1 MQSRSPLNRLNGKE
15 FGKERYCTQEQGL
28 IPLYVIQYRMAIN
41 MTKSLRKDFFMEIK
55 KSSSRFISIMLIVA
69 LGVAFFAGLRS
80 SNPAMKASA
89 DAQYDKEN
97 LMDIR
102 VVGTLGL
109 TETDLNKIR
118 EIDGVKEAEGSFTT
132 DFICHVN
139 SKEVVTK
146 VISMPQSIN
155 DIKCTEGRFPEKYNE
170 CLASREFLEESGLKV
185 GDYMTLKTGTSESL
199 FDTLAAETYTIVGVC
214 ASSYFLNGNMGTA
227 SVGDG
232 VVDGYVVIPKE
243 SFATTVYTSI
253 YLTVKGASELNC
265 FGKDYAA
272 VIENVTKQLDAIAGN
287 RCEMRYSE
295 VRSQTTEIL
304 TKASQEYNAK
314 KAIAEGELDKAYQE
328 LLDSEEV
335 LNESKKM
342 FEEKKKMLEES
353 ETEIPLAKQRI
364 AEAKQ
369 AVENLRKLRATA
381 ADIAEKTENEAR
393 PYYEEWKRLAQSG
406 TATEEQ
412 INTAKQRYEA
422 LIATAELSKAQVTE
436 YTKKIDSATK
446 EIEDGEKLLAE
457 VEPSLANK
465 DQLLA
470 DTEKQLNNAEIQLQ
484 RGKEQYE
491 IARNDTIAELTDAE
505 VELQNAR
512 TSLDNMEVP
521 EWYVLDRSSIESY
534 ASFLTDAQ
542 SIGALGTVFPLI
554 FFLVAALVCLTTMT
568 RMVEEQRT
576 QIGTLKAL
584 GYSKASIV
592 SKYIMYAFLASAIGC
607 IIGVALGEFSIPYLI
622 VRAYRMAYYNLN
634 QTVVKLNWLYA
645 FTASA
650 LAILCTC
657 LAALAACYKELRSAA
672 AELMRPKS
680 PKVGKRILIERMR
693 FIWDRLDFAQKAA
706 CRNLFR
712 YKRRFFMTLFGVG
725 GCMALLLVGF
735 GINDSVSSMAK
746 NQYGSIFK
754 YDALVSVDST
764 LTRAGR
770 RAMISD
776 VQDITAVTD
785 FTQAHRSIIYSANN
799 SKDVENLKYAYL
811 VVPNDTENFESFVA
825 IQPRKG
831 GSGKIKNIINLV
843 KGQETKAEDDGLAL
857 SDEGVIITEKYADLL
872 GVSVGDSIFI
882 RQSESDALPKEVK
895 VSGITENY
903 MFNYVYMSRSLYS
916 YFYSEEPDSNILMMK
931 FDANADTASAVD
943 SLLKIKGVNSATL
956 NDEVLK
962 DVNEMTGRL
971 IYIIIL
977 MIVAAALLAFVVIY
991 NLNNINISER
1001 RRELATIK
1009 LLGFYDDEVA
1019 KYVYR
1024 ENIVLTVLGTLL
1036 GILLGIILHRFV
1048 MNTVET
1054 DVYMFGRSLKFLS
1067 VVISAVLTVVFSMLV
1082 NIIMYYKLKKID
1094 MVESLKS
1101 VE

>member
-1 MQSRSPLNRLNGKE
+1 
-15 FGKERYCTQEQGL
+15 
-28 IPLYVIQYRMAIN
+28 

-55 KSSSRFISIMLIVA
+55 KSLSRFISIMLIVT
-69 LGVAFFAGLRS
+69 LGVAFFAGIRS

-97 LMDIR
+97 LMDLR

-109 TETDLNKIR
+109 TETDLNEIR
-118 EIDGVKEAEGSFTT
+118 EIEGVKEAEGSFTT
-132 DFICHVN
+132 DFICQVN

-155 DIKCTEGRFPEKYNE
+155 DIRCTEGRFPEKYNE

-185 GDYMTLKTGTSESL
+185 GDFMTLKTGTDESL

-227 SVGDG
+227 TVGDG

-253 YLTVKGASELNC
+253 YLTVNGAAELNC
-265 FGKDYAA
+265 FNKDYDA
-272 VIENVTKQLDAIAGN
+272 VIEDVTEKLNKISDD
-287 RCEMRYSE
+287 RCDVRYSE

-304 TKASQEYNAK
+304 TKSNQEYEAK
-314 KAIAEGELDKAYQE
+314 KAIAEGELEKAKQE
-328 LLDSEEV
+328 LEDSKEV
-335 LNESKKM
+335 LNKSKEL

-353 ETEIPLAKQRI
+353 ETEIPLAKQKI

-369 AVENLRKLRATA
+369 SVENLRKLRAA
-381 ADIAEKTENEAR
+381 SAEIAERSEKEAR

-412 INTAKQRYEA
+412 INTAKQRYET
-422 LIATAELSKAQVTE
+422 LIASSEISKAQVTE
-436 YTKKIDSATK
+436 YTKKIDEATQ
-446 EIEDGEKLLAE
+446 EIEDGERLIAE

-470 DTEKQLNNAEIQLQ
+470 DTEKQLNDAEIQLQ
-484 RGKEQYE
+484 RGEEQYE
-491 IARNDTIAELTDAE
+491 IARNDTIAELADAKY
-505 VELQNAR
+505 ELENAHAN
-512 TSLDNMEVP
+512 LENMEKP

-584 GYSKASIV
+584 GYSKSSIV
-592 SKYIMYAFLASAIGC
+592 SKYIMYAFLASAIGSV
-607 IIGVALGEFSIPYLI
+607 IGVLLGEFSIPYVI

-634 QTVVKLNWLYA
+634 YTVVNLNIYYA
-645 FTASA
+645 LAASL

-657 LAALAACYKELRSAA
+657 IASLAACYKELRSPA
-672 AELMRPKS
+672 AELMRPKA
-680 PKVGKRILIERMR
+680 PKTGKRILIERMG
-693 FIWDRLDFAQKAA
+693 FIWNRLDFAQKAA

-735 GINDSVSSMAK
+735 GINDSVSSMAE
-746 NQYGSIFK
+746 NQYGNIFK

-799 SKDVENLKYAYL
+799 SEDVSDLKYAYL
-811 VVPNDTENFESFVA
+811 IVPSDSETIESFVA
-825 IQPRKG
+825 IQPRNG
-831 GSGKIKNIINLV
+831 GNGKLKNFINLV
-843 KGQETKAEDDGLAL
+843 RGQETKAEDDGLAL
-857 SDEGVIITEKYADLL
+857 GGEGAIITEKYAELL
-872 GVSVGDSIFI
+872 DVSVGDSIFI
-882 RQSESDALPKEVK
+882 RQSESDSLPKEIK

-903 MFNYVYMSRSLYS
+903 IFNYVYMSRSLYS
-916 YFYSEEPDSNILMMK
+916 TVYNAEPELNVLMMK
-931 FDANADTASAVD
+931 FDASADTDATVE
-943 SLLKIKGVNSATL
+943 SLLKINGITSAVL
-956 NDEVLK
+956 NDEELS
-962 DVNEMTGRL
+962 DVNKMTGRL
-971 IYIIIL
+971 VYIVIM

-1009 LLGFYDDEVA
+1009 LLGFYDGEVA

-1036 GILLGIILHRFV
+1036 GIILGIVLHRFV

-1054 DVYMFGRSLKFLS
+1054 DVYMFGRNLNFLS

>member
-1 MQSRSPLNRLNGKE
+1 MSLCDVR
-15 FGKERYCTQEQGL
+15 
-28 IPLYVIQYRMAIN
+28 YRMAIK

-55 KSSSRFISIMLIVA
+55 KSMSRFISIMLIVA

-80 SNPAMKASA
+80 SSPAMKASA

-118 EIDGVKEAEGSFTT
+118 EISGVKEAEGSFTT

-155 DIKCTEGRFPEKYNE
+155 DVKCTEGRFPEKYSE

-185 GDYMTLKTGTSESL
+185 GDYMTLKTGTNESI
-199 FDTLAAETYTIVGVC
+199 FDTLATETYTIVGVC
-214 ASSYFLNGNMGTA
+214 SSSYFLNGDMGTA
-227 SVGDG
+227 TVGDG

-253 YLTVKGASELNC
+253 YLTVNGASQLNC
-265 FGKDYAA
+265 FDKDYSAL
-272 VIENVTKQLDAIAGN
+272 IGDVTEKLNDIAEE
-287 RCEMRYSE
+287 RSEIRYSE
-295 VRSQTTEIL
+295 VRSQTTEML

-314 KAIAEGELDKAYQE
+314 KAMAESEFAKAYQE
-328 LLDSEEV
+328 LVDSEEV
-335 LNESKKM
+335 LNASKEI
-342 FEEKKKMLEES
+342 FEDKKKMLEES
-353 ETEIPLAKQRI
+353 ETQIPLNKQRI

-369 AVENLRKLRATA
+369 SVEKLRKLRA
-381 ADIAEKTENEAR
+381 ADAKRAENAENEAR
-393 PYYEEWKRLAQSG
+393 PYYEEWKRLSQSG
-406 TATEEQ
+406 APEEQ
-412 INTAKQRYEA
+412 VKDAEQKYTT
-422 LIATAELSKAQVTE
+422 LATLAAFYKNQVDE

-446 EIEDGEKLLAE
+446 EIEEGEKAIKD
-457 VEPSLANK
+457 VEASLGNK
-465 DQLLA
+465 DKLLA
-470 DTEKQLNNAEIQLQ
+470 DTEKQLQDAEIQLQ

-491 IARNDTIAELTDAE
+491 IAKQDKADEFADAE
-505 VELQNAR
+505 MELHNAE
-512 TSLDNMEVP
+512 TKLNNMEIP
-521 EWYVLDRSSIESY
+521 RWYVLDRSSIESY
-534 ASFLTDAQ
+534 SSFLTDAQ

-584 GYSKASIV
+584 GYSKASII
-592 SKYIMYAFLASAIGC
+592 SKYIMYAFLASAAGC
-607 IIGVALGEFSIPYLI
+607 IIGVIVGEFTIPHLI

-634 QTVVKLNWLYA
+634 QTVVRLNAYYA
-645 FTASA
+645 FVASV

-657 LAALAACYKELRSAA
+657 LAALAACYKELKSAA

-680 PKVGKRILIERMR
+680 PKVGKRILIERMS
-693 FIWDRLDFAQKAA
+693 FIWDRLDFTQKAA

-725 GCMALLLVGF
+725 GCMALILVGF
-735 GINDSVSSMAK
+735 GINDSVSAMAK
-746 NQYGSIFK
+746 NQYGKIFK

-764 LTRAGR
+764 ITRAGR
-770 RAMISD
+770 RAMLSD
-776 VQDITAVTD
+776 VQDINEITD

-799 SKDVENLKYAYL
+799 SKQVEDLKYAYL
-811 VVPNDTENFESFVA
+811 VVPNDADSFESFVA
-825 IQPRKG
+825 VQPRTG
-831 GSGKIKNIINLV
+831 GGKLKSVINLV
-843 KGQETKAEDDGLAL
+843 KGKETKAEDDGLAL
-857 SDEGVIITEKYADLL
+857 NDSGVIITEKYAQLL
-872 GVSVGDSIFI
+872 GIETGDSIFI
-882 RQSESDALPKEVK
+882 RQSESDALCKEVK
-895 VSGITENY
+895 VIGITENY
-903 MFNYVYMSRSLYS
+903 MFNYVYMTRSLYS
-916 YFYSEEPDSNILMMK
+916 YFYGEEPDSNILMLK
-931 FDANADTASAVD
+931 FDGKADKDSAVD
-943 SLLKIKGVNSATL
+943 SLLNIKGVTSVTQNAEML
-956 NDEVLK
+956 EDIND
-962 DVNEMTGRL
+962 MTGRL
-971 IYIIIL
+971 IFIIIM
-977 MIVAAALLAFVVIY
+977 MIISAALLAFVVIY

-1024 ENIVLTVLGTLL
+1024 ENIVLTVLGTV
-1036 GILLGIILHRFV
+1036 LGIILGLVLHKFV
-1048 MNTVET
+1048 MGTVET
-1054 DVYMFGRSLKFLS
+1054 DIYMFGRNLKALS
-1067 VVISAVLTVVFSMLV
+1067 VLISAVLTVIFSMLV

>member
-1 MQSRSPLNRLNGKE
+1 
-15 FGKERYCTQEQGL
+15 
-28 IPLYVIQYRMAIN
+28 

-55 KSSSRFISIMLIVA
+55 KSMSRFISIMLIVA

-80 SNPAMKASA
+80 SSPAMKASA

-118 EIDGVKEAEGSFTT
+118 EIDSVKEAEGSFTT

-155 DIKCTEGRFPEKYNE
+155 DVKCTEGRFPEKYNE

-185 GDYMTLKTGTSESL
+185 GDYMTLKTGTNESI

-227 SVGDG
+227 TVGDG

-253 YLTVKGASELNC
+253 YLTVNGAAQLNC
-265 FGKDYAA
+265 FSKDYSSL
-272 VIENVTKQLDAIAGN
+272 IDDVTEKLNGIADE
-287 RCEMRYSE
+287 RSEIRYSE
-295 VRSQTTEIL
+295 VRSQTTEML

-314 KAIAEGELDKAYQE
+314 KAIAENELAKAYEE
-328 LLDSEEV
+328 LRNNEEV
-335 LNESKKM
+335 LEASKKI
-342 FEEKKKMLEES
+342 FEDKKKMLEDA
-353 ETEIPLAKQRI
+353 ETEIPLSKQRI

-369 AVENLRKLRATA
+369 TVENLRKLRSA
-381 ADIAEKTENEAR
+381 ASVSAEKAESEALT
-393 PYYEEWKRLAQSG
+393 YYNEWKKLAQSG
-406 TATEEQ
+406 APEEQ
-412 INTAKQRYEA
+412 VKDAESKYTTLAA
-422 LIATAELSKAQVTE
+422 IAAVSKNQVDD

-446 EIEDGEKLLAE
+446 EIEDGEKLIAE
-457 VEPSLANK
+457 VQSSLANK

-470 DTEKQLNNAEIQLQ
+470 ETQKQINDAEIQLQ

-491 IARNDTIAELTDAE
+491 IAKQDMTDEFADAKLELE
-505 VELQNAR
+505 NAQ
-512 TSLDNMEVP
+512 TKLSNMDVP

-584 GYSKASIV
+584 GYSKTSII
-592 SKYIMYAFLASAIGC
+592 SKYIMYAFLASIAGC
-607 IIGVALGEFSIPYLI
+607 IIGVLVGEFTIPHLI
-622 VRAYRMAYYNLN
+622 VRAYRMAYYNLKY
-634 QTVVKLNWLYA
+634 TVVKINVFYA
-645 FTASA
+645 VTASL
-650 LAILCTC
+650 LAVLCTC
-657 LAALAACYKELRSAA
+657 LAAFAACYKELKSAA

-680 PKVGKRILIERMR
+680 PKVGKRILIERMS
-693 FIWDRLDFAQKAA
+693 FIWDRLDFTQKAA

-735 GINDSVSSMAK
+735 GINDSVSAMAK
-746 NQYGSIFK
+746 NQYGNVFK

-770 RAMISD
+770 RAMLSD
-776 VQDITAVTD
+776 VQDIAD
-785 FTQAHRSIIYSANN
+785 IAEFTQAHRSIIYSADN
-799 SKDVENLKYAYL
+799 SEQTKDLKYAYL
-811 VVPNDTENFESFVA
+811 VVPNDKEGFESFVA

-831 GSGKIKNIINLV
+831 GTGKIKNIINLV
-843 KGQETKAEDDGLAL
+843 KGKESKAEDDGLVL
-857 SDEGVIITEKYADLL
+857 SDDGVIITEKYAELL
-872 GVSVGDSIFI
+872 DVEIGDSIFI
-882 RQSESDALPKEVK
+882 RQSESDSVSKEVK

-916 YFYSEEPDSNILMMK
+916 YFYGEEPDANIIMAK
-931 FDANADTASAVD
+931 FDSKADTASVVD
-943 SLLKIKGVNSATL
+943 NILKIKGITSVTL
-956 NDEVLK
+956 NDEMLE
-962 DVNEMTGRL
+962 DINDMTGRL
-971 IYIIIL
+971 IFIIIM

-1036 GILLGIILHRFV
+1036 GIILGIILHKFV
-1048 MNTVET
+1048 MGTVET
-1054 DVYMFGRSLKFLS
+1054 DVYMFGRNLKILS
-1067 VVISAVLTVVFSMLV
+1067 VVISAVLTVIFSMLV

>member
-1 MQSRSPLNRLNGKE
+1 
-15 FGKERYCTQEQGL
+15 
-28 IPLYVIQYRMAIN
+28 

-55 KSSSRFISIMLIVA
+55 KSLSRFISIMLIVT

-80 SNPAMKASA
+80 SSPAMKASA

-155 DIKCTEGRFPEKYNE
+155 DVKCTEGRYPEKYNE
-170 CLASREFLEESGLKV
+170 CLASREFLEESGLKI
-185 GDYMTLKTGTSESL
+185 GDYMTLKTGTNESI

-227 SVGDG
+227 TVGDG

-253 YLTVKGASELNC
+253 YLTVNGAAELNC
-265 FGKDYAA
+265 FGKDYSAL
-272 VIENVTKQLDAIAGN
+272 IENVTKELNEIAEE
-287 RCEMRYSE
+287 RSEVRYSE
-295 VRSQTTEIL
+295 VRSQTTEML

-314 KAIAEGELDKAYQE
+314 KAIAENELAKAYQE
-328 LLDSEEV
+328 LKDSEEA
-335 LNESKKM
+335 LNASKQL
-342 FEEKKKMLEES
+342 FEEKKKMLEDT
-353 ETEIPLAKQRI
+353 ETEIPLSKQRI

-369 AVENLRKLRATA
+369 QVEQLRKYRATTSKQ
-381 ADIAEKTENEAR
+381 AEESEKQAR
-393 PYYEEWKRLAQSG
+393 IYYDRWKSLSQSG
-406 TATEEQ
+406 ASEEQ
-412 INTAKQRYEA
+412 IKDAETKYNS
-422 LIATAELSKAQVTE
+422 LATLAAFYKNEVDAS
-436 YTKKIDSATK
+436 TKKIDSATK
-446 EIEDGEKLLAE
+446 EIEDGEKLIKE
-457 VEPSLANK
+457 VESSLANK

-470 DTEKQLNNAEIQLQ
+470 DTEKQLNDAEIQLQ

-491 IARNDTIAELTDAE
+491 IAKQDAVDEFADAELELRNAE
-505 VELQNAR
+505 TKLN
-512 TSLDNMEVP
+512 NMEVP
-521 EWYVLDRSSIESY
+521 EWYVLDRNSIESY

-584 GYSKASIV
+584 GYSKTSII
-592 SKYIMYAFLASAIGC
+592 SKYILYAFLASIAGC
-607 IIGVALGEFSIPYLI
+607 IIGVAVGEFTIPHLI
-622 VRAYRMAYYNLN
+622 VRAYRMAYYNLK
-634 QTVVKLNWLYA
+634 QTVVKLNIYYA
-645 FTASA
+645 LIASLMA
-650 LAILCTC
+650 VLCTC
-657 LAALAACYKELRSAA
+657 LAALAACYKELRSVA

-680 PKVGKRILIERMR
+680 PKVGKRILIERMS
-693 FIWDRLDFAQKAA
+693 FFWDRLDFTQKAA

-746 NQYGSIFK
+746 NQYGNIFK
-754 YDALVSVDST
+754 YDALASVDST

-776 VQDITAVTD
+776 VQDITDITE

-799 SKDVENLKYAYL
+799 SKDIEDLKYAYL
-811 VVPNDTENFESFVA
+811 VVPNDVEGFESFVS
-825 IQPRKG
+825 IQPSNRG
-831 GSGKIKNIINLV
+831 NGKLKNIINIIRG
-843 KGQETKAEDDGLAL
+843 KEIKASDDGLAL
-857 SDEGVIITEKYADLL
+857 GDDGVIITEKYADLL
-872 GVSVGDSIFI
+872 NVGVGDSIFI
-882 RQSESDALPKEVK
+882 RQSESDSVCKEVK

-903 MFNYVYMSRSLYS
+903 MFNYVYMSRSLYN
-916 YFYSEEPDSNILMMK
+916 YFYSEEPDSNILMIK
-931 FDANADTASAVD
+931 FDSKADTDSAVE
-943 SLLKIKGVNSATL
+943 SLLKIKGITSATL
-956 NDEVLK
+956 NGEILE
-962 DVNEMTGRL
+962 DVNNMTGRL
-971 IYIIIL
+971 IYIIL
-977 MIVAAALLAFVVIY
+977 MMIVAAALLAFVVIY

-1036 GILLGIILHRFV
+1036 GIVLGIVLHRFV

-1067 VVISAVLTVVFSMLV
+1067 VVISAILTVVFSMLV
-1082 NIIMYYKLKKID
+1082 NMIMYYKLKKID

>member
-1 MQSRSPLNRLNGKE
+1 
-15 FGKERYCTQEQGL
+15 
-28 IPLYVIQYRMAIN
+28 

-80 SNPAMKASA
+80 SNSAMKASA

-118 EIDGVKEAEGSFTT
+118 EIDGVQEAEGSFTT
-132 DFICHVN
+132 DFVCHVN

-146 VISMPQSIN
+146 VVSMPQDIN
-155 DIKCTEGRFPEKYNE
+155 KIRCTEGRFPEKYNE

-185 GDYMTLKTGTSESL
+185 GDFMTLKTGTDESI

-227 SVGDG
+227 TVGDG

-243 SFATTVYTSI
+243 SFATTVYTSV
-253 YLTVKGASELNC
+253 YLTVKGAAGLNC
-265 FGKDYAA
+265 FDEDYDALTDS
-272 VIENVTKQLDAIAGN
+272 VIKELNEISND
-287 RCEMRYSE
+287 RCQVRYSE
-295 VRSQTTEIL
+295 VRSQSTEML
-304 TKASQEYNAK
+304 TKASQEYEAK
-314 KAIAEGELDKAYQE
+314 KAMAESELEKAYQE
-328 LLDSEEV
+328 LVDSEEA
-335 LNESKKM
+335 LNESKKL
-342 FEEKKKMLEES
+342 FEEKKKSLEQS
-353 ETEIPLAKQRI
+353 DTEIPLAKQKI
-364 AEAKQ
+364 ADAKKSLEQ
-369 AVENLRKLRATA
+369 LKKLRDA
-381 ADIAEKTENEAR
+381 ASASYEKAEDSAR
-393 PYYEEWKRLAQSG
+393 PYYEEWQRLLQSG
-406 TATEEQ
+406 APEEQ
-412 INTAKQRYEA
+412 VKDAERKYNTLAV
-422 LIATAELSKAQVTE
+422 IAGVSKAKLEE
-436 YTKKIDSATK
+436 YDGKIASATK
-446 EIEDGEKLLAE
+446 EIEEGEKLIKG
-457 VEPSLANK
+457 VQSSLSNK

-470 DTEKQLNNAEIQLQ
+470 DTEKKISDAEIQLQ

-491 IARNDTIAELTDAE
+491 IAKNDKVEEFADAEL
-505 VELQNAR
+505 ELQNAQTR
-512 TSLDNMEVP
+512 LNNMTMP

-534 ASFLTDAQ
+534 TSFLTDAQ
-542 SIGALGTVFPLI
+542 SIGALGTVFPMI

-584 GYSKASIV
+584 GYSKSSII
-592 SKYIMYAFLASAIGC
+592 SKYIMYAFLASAVGSV
-607 IIGVALGEFSIPYLI
+607 IGVALGEFSIPYLI
-622 VRAYRMAYYNLN
+622 VRAYKMAYYNLN
-634 QTVVKLNWLYA
+634 QTIVKLNVYYA
-645 FTASA
+645 VTASA
-650 LAILCTC
+650 LAIFCTC
-657 LAALAACYKELRSAA
+657 FAALVSCYSELKSPA
-672 AELMRPKS
+672 AELMRPKA
-680 PKVGKRILIERMR
+680 PKTGKRILIERMK
-693 FIWDRLDFAQKAA
+693 FIWNRLDFAQKAT

-746 NQYGSIFK
+746 NQYGNIFK
-754 YDALVSVDST
+754 YDAVASVDST

-776 VQDITAVTD
+776 VQDISAITG

-799 SKDVENLKYAYL
+799 STEVENLKYAYL
-811 VVPNDTENFESFVA
+811 IVPNDIENFEDFVK
-825 IQPRKG
+825 IQPRKNG
-831 GSGKIKNIINLV
+831 NEKLKNFISLIKNEEI
-843 KGQETKAEDDGLAL
+843 TAENDGLAL
-857 SDEGVIITEKYADLL
+857 GDDGVIITEKYADLL
-872 GVSVGDSIFI
+872 DVSVGDSIFI
-882 RQSESDALPKEVK
+882 RQSESDALPKEVT

-916 YFYSEEPDSNILMMK
+916 YFYNEEPDSNILMMK
-931 FDANADTASAVD
+931 FDESADTASTVD
-943 SLLKIKGVNSATL
+943 RLLKINGVNSATL
-956 NDEVLK
+956 NDEVLA
-962 DVNEMTGRL
+962 DANEMTGRL
-971 IYIIIL
+971 IYIIIM

-1009 LLGFYDDEVA
+1009 LLGFYDGEVA

-1036 GILLGIILHRFV
+1036 GILLGIVLHRFV

-1067 VVISAVLTVVFSMLV
+1067 VVISAVLTIVFSMLV

>member
-1 MQSRSPLNRLNGKE
+1 
-15 FGKERYCTQEQGL
+15 
-28 IPLYVIQYRMAIN
+28 MAIK

-55 KSSSRFISIMLIVA
+55 KSMSRFISIMLIVA

-80 SNPAMKASA
+80 SSPAMKASA

-97 LMDIR
+97 LMDIK

-109 TETDLNKIR
+109 TETDLSKIR
-118 EIDGVKEAEGSFTT
+118 EIDGVKDAEGSFTT

-155 DIKCTEGRFPEKYNE
+155 DVRCTEGRFPEKYNE
-170 CLASREFLEESGLKV
+170 CLASREFLEESGLKI
-185 GDYMTLKTGTSESL
+185 GDFMTLKTGTNESI

-227 SVGDG
+227 TVGDG

-253 YLTVKGASELNC
+253 YLTVKGAAQLNC
-265 FGKDYAA
+265 FNKDYSAL
-272 VIENVTKQLDAIAGN
+272 IDDVTKKLNEIAEV
-287 RCEMRYSE
+287 RSEIRYSE
-295 VRSQTTEIL
+295 VRSQTTEML
-304 TKASQEYNAK
+304 TKANQEYEAK
-314 KAIAEGELDKAYQE
+314 KAVAENELIKIKQE
-328 LLDSEEV
+328 LVDSEEV
-335 LNESKKM
+335 LNASKQI
-342 FEEKKKMLEES
+342 FEEKKEMIEDS
-353 ETEIPLAKQRI
+353 ETKIPLAKQRI
-364 AEAKQ
+364 AEAKKQ
-369 AVENLRKLRATA
+369 VEKLRQYRATTSKQ
-381 ADIAEKTENEAR
+381 AEESEKQAR
-393 PYYEEWKRLAQSG
+393 IYYERWKSLSQNGAP
-406 TATEEQ
+406 EEQ
-412 INTAKQRYEA
+412 VKDAETKYNS
-422 LIATAELSKAQVTE
+422 LATLMAFYKNEVDAS
-436 YTKKIDSATK
+436 TKKIDKATK
-446 EIEDGEKLLAE
+446 EIEDGEKAIKD
-457 VEPSLANK
+457 VQSSLANK

-470 DTEKQLNNAEIQLQ
+470 DTEKQIKDAEIQLQ

-491 IARNDTIAELTDAE
+491 IARQDVTDELTDAKL
-505 VELQNAR
+505 ELEMAQ
-512 TSLDNMEVP
+512 TKLSNMEVP

-534 ASFLTDAQ
+534 AGFLTDAQ

-554 FFLVAALVCLTTMT
+554 FFLVAALICLTTMT

-584 GYSKASIV
+584 GYSKSSII
-592 SKYIMYAFLASAIGC
+592 SKYIMYAFIASAAGC
-607 IIGVALGEFSIPYLI
+607 IIGVFAGEFTIPHLI
-622 VRAYRMAYYNLN
+622 VRAYRMAYYNLG
-634 QTVVKLNWLYA
+634 QTVVKLNVYYA
-645 FTASA
+645 LTASL

-657 LAALAACYKELRSAA
+657 LAALAACYKELKSAA

-680 PKVGKRILIERMR
+680 PKEGKRILIERMR
-693 FIWDRLDFAQKAA
+693 FIWDRLDFTQKAA

-735 GINDSVSSMAK
+735 GINDSVSAMAK
-746 NQYGSIFK
+746 NQYGKIFK

-770 RAMISD
+770 RAMLSD
-776 VQDITAVTD
+776 VQDINEITD

-799 SKDVENLKYAYL
+799 SKQVEDLKYAYL
-811 VVPNDTENFESFVA
+811 IVPNDADSFESFVA
-825 IQPRKG
+825 VQPRTG
-831 GSGKIKNIINLV
+831 GGKLKNIINLI
-843 KGQETKAEDDGLAL
+843 KGKEIKAEDDGLAL
-857 SDEGVIITEKYADLL
+857 SNDGVIITEKYAELL
-872 GVSVGDSIFI
+872 GVKAGDSIFI
-882 RQSESDALPKEVK
+882 RQSESDSLSKEVK
-895 VSGITENY
+895 VIGITENY
-903 MFNYVYMSRSLYS
+903 MFNYVYMTRSLYS
-916 YFYSEEPDSNILMMK
+916 YFYGGEPDSNILMLK
-931 FDANADTASAVD
+931 FDRKADTDAAVD
-943 SLLKIKGVNSATL
+943 SILKIKGITSVTQNS
-956 NDEVLK
+956 EMLK
-962 DVNEMTGRL
+962 DINDMTGRL
-971 IYIIIL
+971 IFIIIM
-977 MIVAAALLAFVVIY
+977 MIISAALLAFVVIY

-1036 GILLGIILHRFV
+1036 GIILGIVLHNFV
-1048 MNTVET
+1048 MDTVET
-1054 DVYMFGRSLKFLS
+1054 DVYMFGRSLKILS
-1067 VVISAVLTVVFSMLV
+1067 VLLSAVLTVIFSMLV
-1082 NIIMYYKLKKID
+1082 NVIMYYKLRKID

>member
-1 MQSRSPLNRLNGKE
+1 
-15 FGKERYCTQEQGL
+15 
-28 IPLYVIQYRMAIN
+28 

-227 SVGDG
+227 TVGDG

-253 YLTVKGASELNC
+253 YLTVKGAAQLNC
-265 FGKDYAA
+265 FGKDYDTL
-272 VIENVTKQLDAIAGN
+272 IENVTNELKEISGD

-295 VRSQTTEIL
+295 VRSQTTEML

-314 KAIAEGELDKAYQE
+314 KAIAESELEKAYQE

-342 FEEKKKMLEES
+342 FEERKKMLEES
-353 ETEIPLAKQRI
+353 ETEIPLSKQKI

-369 AVENLRKLRATA
+369 TVENLRRLRA
-381 ADIAEKTENEAR
+381 ADAKRAENAENEAR

-406 TATEEQ
+406 APEEQ
-412 INTAKQRYEA
+412 VKAAKQRYET
-422 LIATAELSKAQVTE
+422 LIAVAELSKAQVAE

-446 EIEDGEKLLAE
+446 EIEDGERLIKD
-457 VEPSLANK
+457 VEASLVNK
-465 DQLLA
+465 DQILA
-470 DTEKQLNNAEIQLQ
+470 ETEKKIKDAEIQLQ

-491 IARNDTIAELTDAE
+491 IARNDKVDEFADAE
-505 VELQNAR
+505 FELQNAQNR
-512 TSLDNMEVP
+512 LNNMEVP
-521 EWYVLDRSSIESY
+521 EWYVLDRTSIDSY

-584 GYSKASIV
+584 GYSKVSIV
-592 SKYIMYAFLASAIGC
+592 SKYILYAFLASAVGS
-607 IIGVALGEFSIPYLI
+607 IIGVLLGEFTIPYLI

-634 QTVVKLNWLYA
+634 QTIVRLNVYYA
-645 FTASA
+645 LTASA

-680 PKVGKRILIERMR
+680 PKVGKRILIERMS

-776 VQDITAVTD
+776 VQDISDITE
-785 FTQAHRSIIYSANN
+785 FTQAHRSIIYAANN
-799 SKDVENLKYAYL
+799 SKDVEDLKYAYL

-831 GSGKIKNIINLV
+831 GNGKIKNIINLV
-843 KGQETKAEDDGLAL
+843 KGKETKAEDDGLAL
-857 SDEGVIITEKYADLL
+857 NDDGVIITEKYADLL

-882 RQSESDALPKEVK
+882 RKSESDALPKEVK

-903 MFNYVYMSRSLYS
+903 MFNYVYMSRSLYN
-916 YFYSEEPDSNILMMK
+916 YFYGGEPDSNILMIK
-931 FDANADTASAVD
+931 FGSNADTASAVD

-971 IYIIIL
+971 IYIIIM
-977 MIVAAALLAFVVIY
+977 MIIAAALLAFVVIY

-1036 GILLGIILHRFV
+1036 GIILGIILHRFV

>member
-1 MQSRSPLNRLNGKE
+1 MLYRL
-15 FGKERYCTQEQGL
+15 
-28 IPLYVIQYRMAIN
+28 AIK
-41 MTKSLRKDFFMEIK
+41 MTKSLRKDFFREIK
-55 KSSSRFISIMLIVA
+55 KSLSRFISIMLIVT

-80 SNPAMKASA
+80 SSPAMKASA

-118 EIDGVKEAEGSFTT
+118 EVEGVKEAEGSFTT

-146 VISMPQSIN
+146 AISMPQSIN
-155 DIKCTEGRFPEKYNE
+155 DIRCTEGRYPEKYNE
-170 CLASREFLEESGLKV
+170 CLASREFLEESGLKI
-185 GDYMTLKTGTSESL
+185 GDYMTLKTGTNDSV

-214 ASSYFLNGNMGTA
+214 ASGYFLNGNMGTA
-227 SVGDG
+227 TVGDG

-243 SFATTVYTSI
+243 SFATTVYTSV
-253 YLTVKGASELNC
+253 YLTVEGASALNC
-265 FGKDYAA
+265 FSDDYSKLIDN
-272 VIENVTKQLDAIAGN
+272 VIKTLNKIAEV
-287 RCEMRYSE
+287 RCEVRYSE
-295 VRSQTTEIL
+295 VRSQTAEML
-304 TKASQEYNAK
+304 TKASNEYNAK
-314 KAIAEGELDKAYQE
+314 KAIAESELSEAYQE
-328 LLDSEEV
+328 LVDSEEV
-335 LNESKKM
+335 LNASKEL
-342 FEEKKKMLEES
+342 FEEKKKMLEDA

-369 AVENLRKLRATA
+369 KVEQLRGLRSSASA
-381 ADIAEKTENEAR
+381 SADKAESEAYS
-393 PYYEEWKRLAQSG
+393 YYNKWKQLVQSG
-406 TATEEQ
+406 APEDQIKDAESKYNTLATLAAFYK
-412 INTAKQRYEA
+412 T
-422 LIATAELSKAQVTE
+422 QVDD

-446 EIEDGEKLLAE
+446 EIEDGEKLIKE
-457 VEPSLANK
+457 TESSLSNK

-470 DTEKQLNNAEIQLQ
+470 ETEKQLQDAEIQLQ

-491 IARNDTIAELTDAE
+491 IAKQDAVDEFADAELDLRNAE
-505 VELQNAR
+505 TRLN
-512 TSLDNMEVP
+512 NMEVP

-554 FFLVAALVCLTTMT
+554 FFIVAALVCLTTMT

-584 GYSKASIV
+584 GYSKASII
-592 SKYIMYAFLASAIGC
+592 SKYILYAFLASMLGS
-607 IIGVALGEFSIPYLI
+607 IIGVLVGEFTIPHLI
-622 VRAYRMAYYNLN
+622 VRAYSMAYYNLR
-634 QTVVKLNWLYA
+634 QTVVKLNVYYA
-645 FTASA
+645 VLAAA
-650 LAILCTC
+650 LAVLCTC
-657 LAALAACYKELRSAA
+657 LAALAACYKELKSVS

-680 PKVGKRILIERMR
+680 PKVGKRILIERMS

-735 GINDSVSSMAK
+735 GINDSVSSMAS
-746 NQYGSIFK
+746 NQYGKIFK

-770 RAMISD
+770 RAMLSD
-776 VQDITAVTD
+776 VQEITDITD
-785 FTQAHRSIIYSANN
+785 FAQAHRSIIYSANN
-799 SKDVENLKYAYL
+799 ANDVDNLKYAYL
-811 VVPNDTENFESFVA
+811 VVPNDAESFESFVA
-825 IQPRKG
+825 IQPRTG
-831 GSGKIKNIINLV
+831 GNGKLKSVINIIRG
-843 KGQETKAEDDGLAL
+843 KETSASDDGLVL
-857 SDEGVIITEKYADLL
+857 GDNGVIITEKYAELL
-872 GVSVGDSIFI
+872 NVSIGDSIFI
-882 RQSESDALPKEVK
+882 RQSESDSLYKEVK

-903 MFNYVYMSRSLYS
+903 MFNYVYMSRSLYN
-916 YFYSEEPDSNILMMK
+916 YFYGEEPDSNILMIK
-931 FDANADTASAVD
+931 IDRNADTPSVVD
-943 SLLKIKGVNSATL
+943 SVLKIKGITSVTL
-956 NDEVLK
+956 NDETLE
-962 DVNEMTGRL
+962 DINDMTGRL
-971 IYIIIL
+971 IFIIIM

-1036 GILLGIILHRFV
+1036 GIVLGIVLHRFV
-1048 MNTVET
+1048 MGTVET
-1054 DVYMFGRSLKFLS
+1054 DVYMFGRSLKLLS
-1067 VVISAVLTVVFSMLV
+1067 IVISAVLTVIFSMLV
-1082 NIIMYYKLKKID
+1082 NMIMYYKLKKID

>member
-1 MQSRSPLNRLNGKE
+1 
-15 FGKERYCTQEQGL
+15 
-28 IPLYVIQYRMAIN
+28 

-227 SVGDG
+227 TVGDG

-253 YLTVKGASELNC
+253 YLTVKGAAQLNC
-265 FGKDYAA
+265 FGKDYDNL
-272 VIENVTKQLDAIAGN
+272 IENITNELKEISGG
-287 RCEMRYSE
+287 RCEIRYSE
-295 VRSQTTEIL
+295 VRSQTTEML
-304 TKASQEYNAK
+304 TKASQKYNAK
-314 KAIAEGELDKAYQE
+314 KAIAESELEKAYQE

-335 LNESKKM
+335 LNESKKY
-342 FEEKKKMLEES
+342 FEDRKQKLAES
-353 ETEIPLAKQRI
+353 ETEIPLSKQKI

-369 AVENLRKLRATA
+369 TVENLRRLRA
-381 ADIAEKTENEAR
+381 ADAKRAENAENEAR

-406 TATEEQ
+406 APEEQ
-412 INTAKQRYEA
+412 VKEAKQRYET
-422 LIATAELSKAQVTE
+422 LIAVAELSKAQVAE

-446 EIEDGEKLLAE
+446 EIEDGEKLIKD
-457 VEPSLANK
+457 VEASLVNK
-465 DQLLA
+465 DQILA
-470 DTEKQLNNAEIQLQ
+470 ETEKKIKDAEIQLQ

-491 IARNDTIAELTDAE
+491 IARTDMVDEFADAK
-505 VELQNAR
+505 VELQNAQNR
-512 TSLDNMEVP
+512 LNNMEVP
-521 EWYVLDRSSIESY
+521 EWYVLDRTSIDSY

-584 GYSKASIV
+584 GYSKVSII
-592 SKYIMYAFLASAIGC
+592 SKYILYAFLASAVGS
-607 IIGVALGEFSIPYLI
+607 IIGVLLGEFTIPYLI

-634 QTVVKLNWLYA
+634 QTIVRLNVYYA
-645 FTASA
+645 LAASA

-764 LTRAGR
+764 LKRAGR

-799 SKDVENLKYAYL
+799 SKDVEDLKYAYL

-831 GSGKIKNIINLV
+831 GNGKIKNIINLV

-916 YFYSEEPDSNILMMK
+916 YFYSEEPDLNILMMK

-971 IYIIIL
+971 IYIIIM
-977 MIVAAALLAFVVIY
+977 MIIAAALLAFVVIY

-1036 GILLGIILHRFV
+1036 GILLGIVLHRFV